1 MNASHRDE
9 LSYWLALNFTKD
21 VGPVTVR
28 KLISGLGSPGKIFSS
43 PLRRLAEIPDIGEA
57 RAQKIA
63 AFDGWDRVER
73 ERSAIDALRVNVVP
87 YTDPSYPAAL
97 RDFDDAPILLYLKG
111 AITPEDAYSVAIVGS
126 RHMTEYGRKVAHM
139 MAAGLAERGITVISG
154 MARGID
160 TTAHKGAL
168 AAGGRSI
175 AVLGCGIDR
184 PYPPE
189 NKSLFQELSQN
200 GCVVSEFPVGT
211 PPNKENFP
219 RRNRIISGLSLAI
232 LVVEAA
238 ENSGSLITAEYALE
252 QGKDVFA
259 VPGNITNPNAAGC
272 NMLIQKGARLV
283 LRVDDILEE
292 LAPKLRGMIKSSA
305 ADRASAPPRLDITP
319 EEGAICNVL
328 GDEPKHIDLIAR
340 ETRFPPSQLS
350 AMLLSLEIKG
360 VIRQIEGKRFTL
372 A

>member
-1 MNASHRDE
+1 MNAFHRDE
-9 LSYWLALNFTKD
+9 LSYWLALTFTKD

-28 KLISGLGSPGKIFSS
+28 NLISALGSPGKIFSV
-43 PLRRLAEIPDIGEA
+43 PFRRLAGISDIGEA

-73 ERSAIDALRVNVVP
+73 ERSAIGALRVDVVP

-111 AITPEDAYSVAIVGS
+111 TITPEDVYSVAIVGS
-126 RHMTEYGRKVAHM
+126 RRMTEYGRKVAHM
-139 MAAGLAERGITVISG
+139 MAAGLAERGIAVISG

-175 AVLGCGIDR
+175 AVLGCGVDR

-189 NKSLFQELSQN
+189 NKALFHELSKN
-200 GCVVSEFPVGT
+200 GCIVSEFPIGT

-259 VPGNITNPNAAGC
+259 VPGNITNTNAAGC
-272 NMLIQKGARLV
+272 NLLIQKGARLV
-283 LRVDDILEE
+283 RRVDDILEE
-292 LAPKLRGMIKSSA
+292 LAPKLRGMMKSSA
-305 ADRASAPPRLDITP
+305 ANRASATPRLDITT

-328 GDEPKHIDLIAR
+328 GDEPKHVDLIAR

>member
-1 MNASHRDE
+1 MVRDK
-9 LSYWLALNFTKD
+9 LSYWLALTFAKD
-21 VGPVTVR
+21 IGPATVK
-28 KLISGLGSPGKIFSS
+28 KLISALGSPEKIFSS
-43 PLRRLAEIPDIGEA
+43 SPRTLAGIPDVGEA

-63 AFDGWDRVER
+63 AFEGWDRVER
-73 ERSAIDALRVNVVP
+73 ERSAIAALQVKVVP
-87 YTDPSYPAAL
+87 YTAPEYPASL
-97 RDFDDAPILLYLKG
+97 RVFDDAPVLLYQKG
-111 AITPEDAYSVAIVGS
+111 TLVPEDCYSIAMVGS
-126 RHMTEYGRKVAHM
+126 RRMSEYGRKVAHM
-139 MAAGLAERGITVISG
+139 MASGLAERGITVVSG

-168 AAGGRSI
+168 SAGGRSI

-189 NKSLFQELSQN
+189 NKALFLDLAQN
-200 GCVVSEFPVGT
+200 GCVISEFPIGT

-219 RRNRIISGLSLAI
+219 RRNRIISGLSLAV

-259 VPGNITNPNAAGC
+259 VPGNITAPNTSGS
-272 NMLIQKGARLV
+272 NGLIQKGAKLV
-283 LRVDDILEE
+283 RRVDDMLEE
-292 LAPKLRGMIKSSA
+292 LAPKLRGMLKSSGT
-305 ADRASAPPRLDITP
+305 DRAAHVHRLEITP

-328 GDEPKHIDLIAR
+328 GDEPKHVDLIAR
-340 ETRFPPSQLS
+340 ETQFPPSRLS